1 MIDFGRLRERVT
13 IQKATERRNAIGE
26 TVQTWEPF
34 AERWA
39 SVDGL
44 SSREVLLQGQQQTE
58 VSHRVRM
65 RYVTDMTSTM
75 RILWRGRVLEI
86 ASLLEHGNRS
96 HHEER
101 VAVAQVIDRELGA
114 ELASGEPRAGIVEEL
129 LERVVLA
136 YAGLV
141 VPHGTFVISSS
152 QSGFFS
158 GWMSWC
164 LVLANMALGR

>member
-13 IQKATERRNAIGE
+13 IQQATERRNAMGE
-26 TVQTWEPF
+26 TVQTWETF

-96 HHEER
+96 HHEALCTER
-101 VAVAQVIDRELGA
+101 VD
-114 ELASGEPRAGIVEEL
+114 
-129 LERVVLA
+129 
-136 YAGLV
+136 
-141 VPHGTFVISSS
+141 
-152 QSGFFS
+152 
-158 GWMSWC
+158 
-164 LVLANMALGR
+164 